1 MNKCSLCENNFP
13 VVNEFIVTNAT
24 RLAKEVP
31 ISSICDILA
40 EIYDG
45 FRKGSLTQ
53 GKKTPVLTSKQ
64 IEEHYRHHANNLLF
78 TLLEQLEQVS
88 DMIDSLK
95 YLQPS
100 ASIVNTRI
108 KLLNQKLKLVKE
120 LNGLPSSKNDELY
133 IYKFS

>member
-1 MNKCSLCENNFP
+1 MNCPLCKHNFP

-31 ISSICDILA
+31 IGSICDVLA

-45 FRKGSLTQ
+45 FRKRSLTQ
-53 GKKTPVLTSKQ
+53 GKKPPVLTAKE
-64 IEEHYRHHANNLLF
+64 IEEHYRKHANNLLF
-78 TLLEQLEQVS
+78 TLLEQLEQVT

-100 ASIVNTRI
+100 ASIVNTRV

-120 LNGLPSSKNDELY
+120 LNGLYCPNNEKVY